1 VYAADLGE
9 GKMGEPNELIFGQ
22 VGQFEKTVY
31 DEPVF
36 AAIDRMVQKYPDKP
50 AIIYLGETWTYAQMK
65 ELIDRFANALYHLG
79 VRHKDRVMIYIPNCP
94 QFIAGYFGSMKVGA
108 TPVPVSPIYTPYE
121 IEYLIND
128 AGTEFIL
135 CQDINSGYVREV
147 FPKTCLKGM
156 IVTNYADLLPWWKRA
171 VGTMFDKIPHGVAE
185 KGKEVYF
192 FKDLIKKYSPHP
204 PKVDINPRTDLS
216 RLLYTGGTTGFPKG
230 VPTNHTAVVSFV
242 SEIRQISEG
251 YVGEGGEDR
260 LIMINPLFHEMA
272 QGMTMAWALTKG
284 NPLLLMPIP
293 DVDAILDTIQR
304 YRVTLFLGVPTLY
317 RMILE
322 HDRVDMYDCSS
333 LRYCLC
339 GADKLPPEVNERWK
353 KRFGRP
359 IFQCYGATEVGFT
372 TTSPF
377 DKEPHPES
385 IGAPLPSRE
394 VLLCDVET
402 LEPVP
407 EGEVGEVLVRC
418 EYTFKHYWNKPEETA
433 RSFVPVNG
441 RVFYRMNDFARR
453 GDDGQLYFVDRGVD
467 IIKYKGYRVSA
478 SEIEAVLQGHEAVIA
493 ACAVGVPDAKTGE
506 RIKAIVVLK
515 DDARGVSSAE
525 LLNWCRK
532 RLAAYKIP
540 KYIEFRDMLPKSK
553 VGKLLRR
560 EIRDEERRKAQ
571 KKKKKASPSA
581 S

>member
-1 VYAADLGE
+1 MVSQ
-9 GKMGEPNELIFGQ
+9 ELIYGQ
-22 VGQFEKTVY
+22 VGKYEKTIY

-36 AAIDRMVQKYPDKP
+36 TAIERMCEKYPARP
-50 AIIYLGETWTYAQMK
+50 AIIYLGKIWNYTELK
-65 ELIDRFANALYHLG
+65 ELIDRFAKALYTLG
-79 VRHKDRVMIYIPNCP
+79 VGHGDRVMLYIPNSP
-94 QFIAGYFGSMKVGA
+94 QFIAGFFGTMKIGA
-108 TPVPVSPIYTPYE
+108 VPVPVSPIYTPFE

-128 AGTEFIL
+128 SQAIYIL
-135 CQDINSGYVREV
+135 CQDTNFGYVKEV
-147 FPKTCLKGM
+147 FPKTCLKGI

-171 VGTMFDKIPHGVAE
+171 VGAIFDKIPHGVVE
-185 KGKEVYF
+185 KDKNVYF
-192 FKDLIKKYSPHP
+192 FKDLIKESSPDP
-204 PKVDINPRTDLS
+204 PKVEIDPRADLS
-216 RLLYTGGTTGFPKG
+216 RILYTGGTTGFPKG

-251 YVGEGGEDR
+251 FVGEGGEDR

-272 QGMTMAWALTKG
+272 QGMTMAWGLTKG
-284 NPLLLMPIP
+284 NPVILMPIP
-293 DVDAILDTIQR
+293 DVDAILDNIQR

-333 LRYCLC
+333 LRLCLC

-353 KRFGRP
+353 KKFGKP

-377 DKEPHPES
+377 DREPHPES
-385 IGAPLPSRE
+385 IGFPLPSRE
-394 VLLCDVET
+394 VLIVDPDT

-407 EGEVGEVLVRC
+407 PNEVGEVLVRC

-433 RSFVPVNG
+433 RSFVRVDG
-441 RVFYRMNDFARR
+441 RIFYRMGDFARR
-453 GDDGQLYFVDRGVD
+453 DENGQLYFVDRGAD
-467 IIKYKGYRVSA
+467 IIKYKGYRISA
-478 SEIEAVLQGHEAVIA
+478 SEIEAVLQDHSAVIA
-493 ACAVGVPDAKTGE
+493 ACVVGVPDAKTGE

-515 DDARGVSSAE
+515 EDARGVSSMD
-525 LLNWCRK
+525 LLNWCRE
-532 RLAAYKIP
+532 RLAPYKVP
-540 KYIEFRDMLPKSK
+540 RYIEFRDMLPKSK

-571 KKKKKASPSA
+571 KKDVKRDS
-581 S
+581 

>member
-1 VYAADLGE
+1 MSS
-9 GKMGEPNELIFGQ
+9 KELIYGQ
-22 VGQFEKTVY
+22 VEEFEKTIY

-36 AAIDRMVQKYPDKP
+36 AAIERIVEKYPDKP
-50 AIIYLGETWTYAQMK
+50 AIIYLGKTWTYKELK

-79 VRHKDRVMIYIPNCP
+79 IRHGDRVMLYIPNCP
-94 QFIAGYFGSMKVGA
+94 QFLAGYFGSMKIGA
-108 TPVPVSPIYTPYE
+108 TPVPISPIYTPYE

-128 AGTEFIL
+128 SGVKFIL
-135 CQDINSGYVREV
+135 CQDTNCGYVKEV
-147 FPKTCLKGM
+147 FPKTCLKGI
-156 IVTNYADLLPWWKRA
+156 IVTNFADLLPWWKRA
-171 VGTMFDKIPHGVAE
+171 TGKLFDKIPHGIVE

-192 FKDLIKKYSPHP
+192 FKDLIEKYPPNP
-204 PKVDINPRTDLS
+204 PKVDINPRADLS

-272 QGMTMAWALTKG
+272 QGMTMAWGLTKG
-284 NPLLLMPIP
+284 NPIILMPIA
-293 DVDAILDTIQR
+293 DVDAILDSIQR
-304 YRVTLFLGVPTLY
+304 YKVTLILGVPTLY

-322 HDRVDMYDCSS
+322 HDRVDLYDCRS
-333 LRYCLC
+333 LKYCLC
-339 GADKLPPEVNERWK
+339 GADKLPPEVNARWK
-353 KRFGRP
+353 DIMGRP

-372 TTSPF
+372 TTTPF
-377 DKEPHPES
+377 NREPQPDS
-385 IGAPLPSRE
+385 IGVPLPSRE
-394 VLLCDVET
+394 VQVADPET

-407 EGEVGEVLVRC
+407 QGEVGEVLVRC

-433 RSFVPVNG
+433 HSFVSVND
-441 RVFYRMNDFARR
+441 RVFYRMSDYARM
-453 GDDGQLYFVDRGVD
+453 GEDGQLYFVDRGTD

-478 SEIEAVLQGHEAVIA
+478 SEIEAVLQDHSAVIA
-493 ACAVGVPDAKTGE
+493 ACAVGVPDSKTGE

-525 LLNWCRK
+525 LSSWCRK
-532 RLAAYKIP
+532 RLASYKVP

-571 KKKKKASPSA
+571 KKVKKAA
-581 S
+581 A

>member
-1 VYAADLGE
+1 MSSD
-9 GKMGEPNELIFGQ
+9 ELIYGQ
-22 VGQFEKTVY
+22 VGSFEKTIY

-36 AAIDRMVQKYPDKP
+36 AAIDRMVEKYPDKP
-50 AIIYLGETWTYAQMK
+50 AIIYLGETWTYVQMK
-65 ELIDRFANALYHLG
+65 ELIDRFANALYNLG
-79 VRHKDRVMIYIPNCP
+79 VKHKDRVMIYIPNCP
-94 QFIAGYFGSMKVGA
+94 QFIAGYFGSMKIGA

-135 CQDINSGYVREV
+135 CQDINCGYVKEV

-171 VGTMFDKIPHGVAE
+171 TGKLFDKIPHGVVE
-185 KGKEVYF
+185 KGEEVYF
-192 FKDLIKKYSPHP
+192 FKDLIKKYPPRSPQ
-204 PKVDINPRTDLS
+204 VDINPRADLS

-251 YVGEGGEDR
+251 YVGEGGEDK

-284 NPLLLMPIP
+284 NPLMIMPMP

-322 HDRVDMYDCSS
+322 HDRVDFYDCSS

-353 KRFGRP
+353 KKFGKP

-377 DKEPHPES
+377 DQEPHAES
-385 IGAPLPSRE
+385 IGIPLPSRE
-394 VLLCDVET
+394 VLVCDSET
-402 LEPVP
+402 LEQVP
-407 EGEVGEVLVRC
+407 GGEVGEVLVRC
-418 EYTFKHYWNKPEETA
+418 DFTFKHYWNKPDETA
-433 RSFVPVNG
+433 RSFVPVGG
-441 RVFYRMNDFARR
+441 RVFYRMNDFAKR
-453 GDDGQLYFVDRGVD
+453 GEDGQLYFVDRGVD

-478 SEIEAVLQGHEAVIA
+478 SEIEAVLQDHEAVIA
-493 ACAVGVPDAKTGE
+493 ACVVGVPDSKTGE

-525 LLNWCRK
+525 LLSWCRK
-532 RLAAYKIP
+532 RLAAYKVP

-571 KKKKKASPSA
+571 KKGKKATA
-581 S
+581 

>member
-1 VYAADLGE
+1 MSSD
-9 GKMGEPNELIFGQ
+9 ELILGQ
-22 VGQFEKTVY
+22 VGQYEKTIY

-36 AAIDRMVQKYPDKP
+36 AAIERICEKYPDRP
-50 AIIYLGETWTYAQMK
+50 GLIYLGKTWTYAELK
-65 ELIDRFANALYHLG
+65 ELIDRFAKALYTLG
-79 VRHKDRVMIYIPNCP
+79 VSHGDRVMLYIPNSP
-94 QFIAGYFGSMKVGA
+94 QFLAGFFGAMKIGA
-108 TPVPVSPIYTPYE
+108 TPVPVSPIYTPFE

-128 AGTEFIL
+128 AQAIYIL
-135 CQDINSGYVREV
+135 CQDTNFGYVREV
-147 FPKTCLKGM
+147 FPNTSLRGI

-171 VGTMFDKIPHGVAE
+171 VGAIFDKIPHGVVE
-185 KGKEVYF
+185 KDANVHF
-192 FKDLIKKYSPHP
+192 FKDLIKKSSPDL
-204 PKVDINPRTDLS
+204 PKVEINPRADLS

-242 SEIRQISEG
+242 SEVRQISEG
-251 YVGEGGEDR
+251 IVGEGGEDR
-260 LIMINPLFHEMA
+260 FIMINPLFHEMA
-272 QGMTMAWALTKG
+272 QGMTMAWGLTKG
-284 NPLLLMPIP
+284 NPIILMPLP

-322 HDRVDMYDCSS
+322 HDRLDMYDCSS
-333 LRYCLC
+333 LRLCLC

-353 KRFGRP
+353 KKIGKP

-377 DKEPHPES
+377 DREPHPES
-385 IGAPLPSRE
+385 IGFPLPSRE
-394 VLLCDVET
+394 VLIVDPES

-407 EGEVGEVLVRC
+407 TNEVGEVLVRC

-433 RSFVPVNG
+433 RSFVKVNG
-441 RVFYRMNDFARR
+441 RIFYRMGDFARR
-453 GDDGQLYFVDRGVD
+453 SEDGQLFFVDRGAD

-478 SEIEAVLQGHEAVIA
+478 SEIEAVLQDHPAVIS
-493 ACAVGVPDAKTGE
+493 ACVVGVPDARTGE

-515 DDARGVSSAE
+515 EDARGVSSLD
-525 LLNWCRK
+525 LLNWCRE
-532 RLAAYKIP
+532 RLAPYKVP

-571 KKKKKASPSA
+571 KKKEK
-581 S
+581 